1 MATTTNGVQSPSSI
15 GNANQ
20 SSITGKRKR
29 SDNHEEVDGDIQ
41 PPQHDPDRL
50 DIKASQLNSL
60 LQDIV
65 TLLENHDTSPSTLN
79 RPVTS
84 TIEHEH
90 SPSAK
95 KTKLSETSKETTVAS
110 LVAAGAYTTIDQFLA
125 DMETALKEVAEA
137 LKGSPEME
145 TMTAGVTAFKAE
157 LENLLWT
164 EMVMRPKLLA
174 SKSSTQGL
182 DSKNEPES
190 PQTSSSQNDAGNP
203 QSAAR
208 TVLTLFGSAPH
219 PRQLFSS
226 FQLPVPGQDI
236 DSLYDRGQSPS
247 MPAIREA
254 ALPNGISTTTIIPI
268 HSADVDPHKRK
279 EQTLGE
285 LLPQPPSL
293 AHLNPPRQS
302 KHTATRSSSV
312 NWFNPSDSLPS
323 SRSYRRDNFVT
334 QPLTTGQWLAYN
346 VPPSAAKM
354 SSPEAKRK
362 QRDRALSFGESQTAL
377 PQETIDAHNQ
387 AKEDAL
393 FRSAFSSFAPNS
405 DYTGSI
411 VNARAKN
418 RVWWEKFGEPK
429 YESALAMTDYEML
442 DESEVVDGETELD
455 ADRELRLFE
464 EAVASW
470 DGEELPSELKES
482 EKQIRDPQ
490 TTQEIDEILRE
501 ISEALETLNSHQRV
515 RNLSLTTSA
524 RATAGQNPQLT
535 ATSKSP
541 TSPSADEFDIYEI
554 LRSHLALMVSQLP
567 PFALARLD
575 GDKLSA
581 LNVSTKIQVPGKVYK
596 GSMEEDE
603 ISAKARQASNAAVY
617 PATAN
622 ATSGIPA
629 RSSVYASTPN
639 QPVRSSYTAQ
649 HPASRQSS
657 SYLPNQQYSSRPITT
672 TQYLGNASSSYATQ
686 QRTPMASER
695 YSYTA
700 SQQYGQRPS
709 QSSQSSYTN
718 GYRSYSGQN
727 GGSYGQHYS
736 TPTQGTTPT
745 QRPTQPGYQQR
756 AANSQTYSYSTASAG
771 KSGSPAQ
778 NASAYT
784 PQQRSSYAANN
795 AQASPHRPS
804 MYQSHSSQY
813 SSHNSS
819 TANANGAS
827 SDKSP
832 SHSTYMTA
840 NDQAALMNRQKAQ
853 LAERQSHPP
862 NRQASGTPQPANG
875 TYAGQTA
882 GTPPPQTNGI
892 AASQGK

>member
-1 MATTTNGVQSPSSI
+1 MATTNGVQSPSSI
-15 GNANQ
+15 GTTNH

-29 SDNHEEVDGDIQ
+29 SDNHEEGDGDLQ
-41 PPQHDPDRL
+41 ASQHDDDL
-50 DIKASQLNSL
+50 LEIKVSQLNGL

-65 TLLENHDTSPSTLN
+65 TVLESHDTSPSTLN
-79 RPVTS
+79 HPITS
-84 TIEHEH
+84 TIDHTH
-90 SPSAK
+90 SAK
-95 KTKLSETSKETTVAS
+95 KAKLSETSQETTVS
-110 LVAAGAYTTIDQFLA
+110 TLVAAGAYTTVNQFLA
-125 DMETALKEVAEA
+125 DMEIALNEVAGT
-137 LKGSPEME
+137 LKGSPEVK
-145 TMTAGVTAFKAE
+145 TRTAGVTAFKAE
-157 LENLLWT
+157 LENLLWI
-164 EMVMRPKLLA
+164 EMVMRPKPLA
-174 SKSSTQGL
+174 SRSSTQVP
-182 DSKNEPES
+182 DFKKEQEEA
-190 PQTSSSQNDAGNP
+190 QTTSN
-203 QSAAR
+203 QSGADTLQSTDR

-226 FQLPVPGQDI
+226 LQLPVSGQDV
-236 DSLYDRGQSPS
+236 DSLYERSQTPS
-247 MPAIREA
+247 MSTIREV

-268 HSADVDPHKRK
+268 HSADVDPHKKK

-293 AHLNPPRQS
+293 AQLNPPRQS

-312 NWFNPSDSLPS
+312 NWFNPSDSIPS

-354 SSPEAKRK
+354 ASPEAKRK

-418 RVWWEKFGEPK
+418 RVWWEKYGEPK
-429 YESALAMTDYEML
+429 YQSAIAMTDYEML
-442 DESEVVDGETELD
+442 DEPELVNGETQHD

-482 EKQIRDPQ
+482 EKGIREPQ
-490 TTQEIDEILRE
+490 TTQEIDDILRD

-524 RATAGQNPQLT
+524 RTTAGQNPQLT

-554 LRSHLALMVSQLP
+554 LKSHLALMVSQLP

-596 GSMEEDE
+596 GAMEEDE
-603 ISAKARQASNAAVY
+603 ISAKARQASNASVY
-617 PATAN
+617 PVAAN
-622 ATSGIPA
+622 ATSSIPG
-629 RSSVYASTPN
+629 RSSLYASTPS

-657 SYLPNQQYSSRPITT
+657 SYLPNQQYSSRPITAN
-672 TQYLGNASSSYATQ
+672 QYLGNSSSSYANQ

-736 TPTQGTTPT
+736 TPTQGTTPS

-756 AANSQTYSYSTASAG
+756 AANSQTFSYNNASAG
-771 KSGSPAQ
+771 KSGSAPQ
-778 NASAYT
+778 NSTATAYA

-795 AQASPHRPS
+795 PQASQHRPS
-804 MYQSHSSQY
+804 MYQSQSSQY

-819 TANANGAS
+819 TPNANGAG
-827 SDKSP
+827 SDRSP
-832 SHSTYMTA
+832 SQATYMSA

-853 LAERQSHPP
+853 LAERQSHTP
-862 NRQASGTPQPANG
+862 NRQTSGTPQPANG
-875 TYAGQTA
+875 TYVGQTA
-882 GTPPPQTNGI
+882 GTPPPQANGI
-892 AASQGK
+892 AAGQGK

>member
-1 MATTTNGVQSPSSI
+1 
-15 GNANQ
+15 
-20 SSITGKRKR
+20 
-29 SDNHEEVDGDIQ
+29 
-41 PPQHDPDRL
+41 
-50 DIKASQLNSL
+50 
-60 LQDIV
+60 
-65 TLLENHDTSPSTLN
+65 
-79 RPVTS
+79 
-84 TIEHEH
+84 
-90 SPSAK
+90 
-95 KTKLSETSKETTVAS
+95 
-110 LVAAGAYTTIDQFLA
+110 
-125 DMETALKEVAEA
+125 MEAALKEVAEA
-137 LKGSPEME
+137 LKGSPEMD
-145 TMTAGVTAFKAE
+145 TGMAGVTAFKAE

-164 EMVMRPKLLA
+164 EIVMRPKSLA
-174 SKSSTQGL
+174 STNSTAVPDFDKDQE
-182 DSKNEPES
+182 N
-190 PQTSSSQNDAGNP
+190 PQTSSNQSGLGNP
-203 QSAAR
+203 QSTDR
-208 TVLTLFGSAPH
+208 IVLTLFGSAPH

-226 FQLPVPGQDI
+226 FQLPVSGRDV
-236 DSLYDRGQSPS
+236 DSLYERNQSPS
-247 MPAIREA
+247 MPTIREA
-254 ALPNGISTTTIIPI
+254 ALPNGISTSTIIPI
-268 HSADVDPHKRK
+268 HSADAAPHERK

-293 AHLNPPRQS
+293 AQLNPPRQS

-312 NWFNPSDSLPS
+312 NWFNPSDSIPS

-411 VNARAKN
+411 VSARAKN

-429 YESALAMTDYEML
+429 YQSALAMTDFEML
-442 DESEVVDGETELD
+442 DEPEPENGATEQD

-470 DGEELPSELKES
+470 DGDELPSELKES
-482 EKQIRDPQ
+482 EKRIKEPQ

-524 RATAGQNPQLT
+524 RTTAGQNPQLT

-554 LRSHLALMVSQLP
+554 LKSQLALMVSQLP

-596 GSMEEDE
+596 GAMEEDE
-603 ISAKARQASNAAVY
+603 ISAKARQASNATAY
-617 PATAN
+617 PVAAN
-622 ATSGIPA
+622 STSNIPG
-629 RSSVYASTPN
+629 RSGVYASTPS
-639 QPVRSSYTAQ
+639 QPVRSSYAAQ
-649 HPASRQSS
+649 HPVSRQSS

-672 TQYLGNASSSYATQ
+672 NQYLGNSSSSYANQ

-695 YSYTA
+695 YSYSA

-709 QSSQSSYTN
+709 QSSQSNYTN

-736 TPTQGTTPT
+736 TPTQGSTPA

-756 AANSQTYSYSTASAG
+756 AANSQTYSYSNASAG
-771 KSGSPAQ
+771 KSGSPPQ
-778 NASAYT
+778 NSTAYT

-795 AQASPHRPS
+795 PQASQHRPS
-804 MYQSHSSQY
+804 VYQSQSSQY

-819 TANANGAS
+819 GQNANGAGSDRS
-827 SDKSP
+827 SSQ
-832 SHSTYMTA
+832 STYMTA

-853 LAERQSHPP
+853 LAERQSHTP
-862 NRQASGTPQPANG
+862 NRQTSGTPQPANG
-875 TYAGQTA
+875 TYTGQTA
-882 GTPPPQTNGI
+882 GTPPPQANGI
-892 AASQGK
+892 AAGQAN